1 VPSTPT
7 NRNLERLLAAI
18 HAGRSFLVASH
29 ENPDGDAI
37 ASTLALYNALRDLGK
52 EVTAYNCHG
61 VPNDYRFLPGWQDVV
76 TGVPAGASFD
86 VGIVLDAGELWRAGT
101 WIRAACRTLVNID
114 HHPHSENFGEI
125 YYVDEQASATGVL
138 VYRLLQAGGW
148 PISGDIATCIYTT
161 ILSDTGSF
169 RYSNADAEAFRVAG
183 EMVAR
188 GVDPWSIASGLY
200 ESQEEVRLRLLG
212 MALPTLDVAPCGT
225 FASITV
231 TDEMMAKSGARPEH
245 TDRFVNYPRS
255 IRGIEVAIFF
265 RQVGPDRYKVGFRSK
280 GTVDVGALARE
291 FGGGGHHN
299 AAGTIIEGP
308 LAAVRDLVFTRL
320 GELLPRCR

>member
-1 VPSTPT
+1 
-7 NRNLERLLAAI
+7 LLAALRT
-18 HAGRSFLVASH
+18 ARSVLVASH

-37 ASTLALYNALRDLGK
+37 ASTLALYNALRATGRD
-52 EVTAYNCHG
+52 VVAYNRDG
-61 VPNDYRFLPGWQDVV
+61 VPNDYRFLPGWEAVV
-76 TGVPAGASFD
+76 TRVPADAAFD
-86 VGIVLDAGELWRAGT
+86 LGIVLDAGELRRAGN
-101 WIRAACRTLVNID
+101 WIRAVSRTLVNID
-114 HHPHSENFGEI
+114 HHPHSEDFGDI

-138 VYRLLQAGGW
+138 VYRLLQAAGW
-148 PISGDIATCIYTT
+148 PITPEIAVCLYTT

-169 RYSNADAEAFRVAG
+169 RYSNADPEAFRVAG
-183 EMVAR
+183 EMVAK

-200 ESQEEVRLRLLG
+200 ESQEEARLRLLG
-212 MALPTLDVAPCGT
+212 MALPTIEVAPCGT

-231 TDEMMAKSGARPEH
+231 TEEMMAATGARSEH

-255 IRGIEVAIFF
+255 IRGVEVAIFF
-265 RQVGPDRYKVGFRSK
+265 RQIGPDRYKIGFRSK

-299 AAGTIIEGP
+299 AAGTVIEGTLP
-308 LAAVRDLVFTRL
+308 AIRQQVFTRV